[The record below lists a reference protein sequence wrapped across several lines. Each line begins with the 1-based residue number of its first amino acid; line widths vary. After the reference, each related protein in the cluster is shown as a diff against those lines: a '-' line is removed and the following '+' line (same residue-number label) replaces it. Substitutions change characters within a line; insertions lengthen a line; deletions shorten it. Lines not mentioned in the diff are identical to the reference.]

1 MSSPLRVFL
10 TGCAS
15 GIGQHLADVFL
26 DAGHVVFA
34 TDLDEPR
41 LQAHAQAWA
50 WPADRGLVAQLD
62 VSCAVAWARVFARAV
77 AEMGAV
83 DVLINVAGY
92 LLPGYVGE
100 FATEEVD
107 RHLDINTKG
116 VIFGTHTAA
125 KHMVS
130 RGCGHIINIASL
142 AGLAPVPG
150 LGLYSAS
157 KYAVRGFSLA
167 VAQELRLRGVAVTV
181 VCPDA
186 VHTPMLTRQVAY
198 REAAL
203 TFSGSRVLRVG
214 RSSSACCLTV
224 RSKFIC
230 RARGPCSPD
239 SPTFSPP
246 RHCGCGLCSNVAAAP
261 ASAPC
266 NAETCRGSLD
276 KLSAVV
282 PKVGKTGRNLLRVPA
297 IC

>member
-203 TFSGSRVLRVG
+203 TFSGSRVLRVEDISRAIVERVLPRRPLEVYLP
-214 RSSSACCLTV
+214 RSRALLARLADLFPATALWLRPV
-224 RSKFIC
+224 LERRG
-230 RARGPCSPD
+230 RARQRAMQRRD
-239 SPTFSPP
+239 
-246 RHCGCGLCSNVAAAP
+246 
-261 ASAPC
+261 
-266 NAETCRGSLD
+266 
-276 KLSAVV
+276 LS
-282 PKVGKTGRNLLRVPA
+282 R
-297 IC
+297 